1 MLFDGSS
8 VESTLRANEVGIL
21 VGVSPII
28 RSITAE
34 ETVLLRILALRE
46 FIIDA
51 YSNRPAR
58 SVQIV
63 HLTFCYKDGEQ
74 LKTIYIPHAMDT
86 RKTSYLG
93 NSWSQHTP
101 ATNRVR

>member
-21 VGVSPII
+21 VGVGPII

-51 YSNRPAR
+51 IEYS
-58 SVQIV
+58 V
-63 HLTFCYKDGEQ
+63 
-74 LKTIYIPHAMDT
+74 M
-86 RKTSYLG
+86 
-93 NSWSQHTP
+93 
-101 ATNRVR
+101 